1 MTWIDST
8 AYTLKKGAT
17 AQDLFE
23 KALSDAGLDYEMSG
37 NSYVSSITNAKE
49 KVTLSELSNGP
60 YSGWMYTING
70 KFVDYMS
77 AVTLNDGDVM
87 QFFYVDDYRTIDWAG
102 NKTPQEAADEVAA
115 MIEALPDV
123 DKLSL
128 DDAAAVGQH
137 RAPIMHFPMKPK
149 L

>member
-1 MTWIDST
+1 
-8 AYTLKKGAT
+8 
-17 AQDLFE
+17 
-23 KALSDAGLDYEMSG
+23 MSG
-37 NSYVSSITNAKE
+37 NSYVSSISNAKE

-123 DKLSL
+123 RWTMRRL
-128 DDAAAVGQH
+128 
-137 RAPIMHFPMKPK
+137 
-149 L
+149 